1 MKSCNNCGK
10 EIKWPEPY
18 KTGNL
23 PLNLDGSEHRCKG
36 KETRTVGTPREMMK
50 DYQQES
56 LAGLEDLEKAEL
68 QSKDPITDDH
78 IYKQMQLIG
87 KIEKE
92 VKTHFVA
99 KYGQN
104 YSEAHLGLWVK
115 LIYQNMSS

>member
-1 MKSCNNCGK
+1 MKSCNNCGN

-18 KTGNL
+18 NKGDL

-36 KETRTVGTPREMMK
+36 KATDPAQQKEPR
-50 DYQQES
+50 QES

-68 QSKDPITDDH
+68 QSKDPITDGH
-78 IYKQMQLIG
+78 IAKQMELIG
-87 KIEKE
+87 RIENI
-92 VKTHFVA
+92 VKGYFLT
-99 KYGQN
+99 KYGSN